1 MKKFITLIILLIVI
15 SGCSKYTTK
24 KDDLDN
30 YEATNN
36 QSTDRVGEPQKENF
50 EIISA
55 GKNVFSYVERYD
67 IKKVA
72 VLLPSDEAFRDIS
85 VAIRDGIIS
94 SWYDNVTPQF
104 RPELLFITTSSP
116 TEELVSKIREEKIDF
131 VIGPLRKGL
140 ISKIKSA
147 LPKDIGM
154 LALNTD
160 VSITEDR
167 ERFFQFALTPENEAI
182 QVAQKAIKTGQRML
196 LIHPNS
202 DWGARISQTYRETWR
217 ELGGIV
223 VSEVSFNPSESD
235 HSNLIKK
242 ALNIDRSIA
251 RKNFI
256 RNLLGTKLQFEYRRR
271 NDIEII
277 VVAANETQA
286 RQILPQLRFH
296 KAENLPIFSSS
307 HVFSDVNIGTSKKD
321 LEGLIFGDAP
331 WVTAEEDFF
340 LRKVLKD
347 TSHPAVDYP
356 RLFAFGRDAYNILPF
371 LKKMDLSPTMRLP
384 GATGTL
390 WVDLDNVIQRDLKWY
405 KFTNGKARRQS
416 TRT

>member
-24 KDDLDN
+24 KNGLDN
-30 YEATNN
+30 YGATKH
-36 QSTDRVGEPQKENF
+36 QSVDRVKEPQKANF

-55 GKNVFSYVERYD
+55 GKNVFSNVERYD

-72 VLLPSDEAFRDIS
+72 VLLPSDDAFRDIS

-104 RPELLFITTSSP
+104 QPELFFMTTSSP
-116 TEELVSKIREEKIDF
+116 IEELVSKIREEKIDF

-140 ISKIKSA
+140 ISKIKSE
-147 LPKDIGM
+147 LPADVGM
-154 LALNTD
+154 LALNSD
-160 VSITEDR
+160 GSLTEEG

-182 QVAQKAIKTGQRML
+182 QVAQKAIETGQRML

-202 DWGARISQTYRETWR
+202 EWGARISQTYRETWR
-217 ELGGIV
+217 KLGGIV
-223 VSEVSFNPSESD
+223 VSEVSFDPNESD
-235 HSNLIKK
+235 HSKLIKK
-242 ALNIDRSIA
+242 ALNIDLSIT
-251 RKNFI
+251 RKNLI
-256 RNLLGTKLQFEYRRR
+256 RTLLGKKLQFEYRTRG
-271 NDIEII
+271 DIEVI
-277 VVAANETQA
+277 VVAANEAQA

-307 HVFSDVNIGTSKKD
+307 HVFSDVNIGANKKD

-331 WVTAEEDFF
+331 WVTTEEDFF
-340 LRKVLKD
+340 LRKILKD
-347 TSHPAVDYP
+347 TSHPAVEYP
-356 RLFAFGRDAYNILPF
+356 RLFAFGMDAYNILPF
-371 LKKMDLSPTMRLP
+371 LKKMDLSPTLRLP

-390 WVDLDNVIQRDLKWY
+390 WVDLDNTIRRDLKWY
-405 KFTNGKARRQS
+405 KFKNGKARRQS
-416 TRT
+416 SRT

>member
-1 MKKFITLIILLIVI
+1 MKNFITLIILSIVI

-24 KDDLDN
+24 NNDSEIYGARKGQSADLVDKSDI
-30 YEATNN
+30 A
-36 QSTDRVGEPQKENF
+36 NF
-50 EIISA
+50 DIDSS
-55 GKNVFSYVERYD
+55 GKNIFSYVERYN
-67 IKKVA
+67 IRKVA

-94 SWYDNVTPQF
+94 SWFDNKIPQF
-104 RPELLFITTSSP
+104 RPEMIFIPTSSP
-116 TEELVSKIREEKIDF
+116 IEELVSKIREEKIDF
-131 VIGPLRKGL
+131 IIGPLRKGL
-140 ISKIKSA
+140 ISKIKSE
-147 LPKDIGM
+147 LPKNVGM
-154 LALNTD
+154 LALNSDGSFTGERD
-160 VSITEDR
+160 
-167 ERFFQFALTPENEAI
+167 RFFQFALTPENEAI
-182 QVAQKAIKTGQRML
+182 QVAQKAIETGQRML

-202 DWGARISQTYRETWR
+202 EWGARISQTYRETWR

-223 VSEVSFNPSESD
+223 VSEISFDPNESD
-235 HSNLIKK
+235 YSKLIKK

-251 RKNFI
+251 RKNLI
-256 RNLLGTKLQFEYRRR
+256 RSLLGTKLQFEYRRR
-271 NDIEII
+271 DDIDII
-277 VVAANETQA
+277 VMAANEAQA

-307 HVFSDVNIGTSKKD
+307 HVFSEVNTQANKKD

-356 RLFAFGRDAYNILPF
+356 RLFAFGMDAYNILAF
-371 LKKMDLSPTMRLP
+371 LKKMELSPDLRVP

-390 WVDLDNVIQRDLKWY
+390 WVDSDNVIRRDLEWY
-405 KFTNGKARRQS
+405 NFKKGRARKKS